1 VLNSLSLRTQL
12 FGGFGM
18 MAIIVIVMVVAG
30 FMFATASGSNF
41 ARFRTIS
48 QVSVDMAAIQE
59 TVSSFRND
67 TYVYRVTGDPAIA
80 DMAWSKREQLES
92 EIVAAQTRLSD
103 NAVRQDLFRVEEFG
117 DQYAEAFE
125 QYITRRQLLDDEITA
140 LTEFE
145 DRLLGQL
152 GDTLAVAEMMGAD
165 QSMLL
170 MAESIRSLLQARYYG
185 RRALTEGYGPSFD
198 RAQSELQTMQ
208 GMLNRVLQ
216 SDGQIMTSAAQ
227 PILNDVSIYASRFEA
242 AVDITEQLNALA
254 RNELDQ
260 LGPQMAGAVSTV
272 VSEVVELQDQAGDEI
287 ESAFVSQKLVSTV
300 LGVIGLGL
308 AILGAFMVVRLIMAN
323 IGAVVNGIARVRRGD
338 LEFEVTGVERKD
350 ELGDLFRA
358 VEDLRTGEINR
369 IRMETEALASS
380 REREERSQATH
391 NAIDVFRTK
400 VETILKVLAE
410 RTHEMRHT
418 AGRLNSQATFAND
431 QAKIADGAAGETA
444 SSVETVAAAA
454 EELASS
460 IQEIARL
467 TESASEKVSD
477 AGQRSQ
483 QSVDQIEALADRV
496 SSINDVIDLI
506 NDIAE
511 QTNLLALNAT
521 IEAARAGD
529 AGKGFAVV
537 ASEVKDL
544 AEQTSK
550 ATESVASLVRDIQ
563 SSMSGSV
570 DSIRGIAKMSEEIN
584 EATASIASAIEE
596 QGAAT
601 REISQST
608 SRAADSTATL
618 AKGVKDVGEAVADTE
633 SAAGMLEQTSDAFT
647 SQSDTLR
654 EAVEQF
660 FEAIK
665 EGPLNRREGD
675 DPNYRGP
682 ERRKS
687 AQSQS
692 QTIPTAA

>member
-1 VLNSLSLRTQL
+1 
-12 FGGFGM
+12 M
-18 MAIIVIVMVVAG
+18 MAVIVIVMVVAG
-30 FMFATASGSNF
+30 FVFASASGANF

-48 QVSVDMAAIQE
+48 QASVDMASIQE
-59 TVSSFRND
+59 TVASFRND

-80 DMAWSKREQLES
+80 EEARTSREHLVN
-92 EIVAAQTRLSD
+92 EIVEAQSRMSND
-103 NAVRQDLFRVEEFG
+103 EVRNDLARVDQFG

-140 LTEFE
+140 LTDFE

-170 MAESIRSLLQARYYG
+170 VAESIRALLQARYYG
-185 RRALTEGYGPSFD
+185 RRALTEGYGPSYD

-208 GMLNRVLQ
+208 SMLSRGLQ
-216 SDGQIMTSAAQ
+216 SDGQIMTGAVQ
-227 PILNDVSIYASRFEA
+227 PILDDVILYNERFSA
-242 AVDITEQLNALA
+242 AVDITEQLNALS
-254 RNELDQ
+254 RNVLDQ
-260 LGPQMAGAVSTV
+260 IGPQLAGAVSTV
-272 VSEVVELQDQAGDEI
+272 VSDVVELQDQAGQEI
-287 ESAFVSQKLVSTV
+287 EAAFTQQKLFSTV
-300 LGVIGLGL
+300 LGLVGLGL
-308 AILGAFMVVRLIMAN
+308 AILGAFMVVRLIMSN
-323 IGAVVNGIARVRRGD
+323 VSAVVSGIARVRKGD
-338 LEFEVTGVERKD
+338 LEFKVRGVNRKD

-380 REREERSQATH
+380 KEREERSQATH
-391 NAIDVFRTK
+391 DAIDVFRHK
-400 VETILKVLAE
+400 VESILKILAE

-418 AGRLNSQATFAND
+418 AGRLNSQATFANE
-431 QAKIADGAAGETA
+431 QARTADSAAGETA

-483 QSVDQIEALADRV
+483 HSVDQIEALADRV

-570 DSIRGIAKMSEEIN
+570 DSIRGIAKMSDEIN

-608 SRAADSTATL
+608 SRAAESTATL
-618 AKGVKDVGEAVADTE
+618 AKGVRDVGEAVADTE

-675 DPNYRGP
+675 DPGYKGP

-687 AQSQS
+687 GQSREAS
-692 QTIPTAA
+692 VKTAA

>member
-1 VLNSLSLRTQL
+1 
-12 FGGFGM
+12 
-18 MAIIVIVMVVAG
+18 MA
-30 FMFATASGSNF
+30 
-41 ARFRTIS
+41 
-48 QVSVDMAAIQE
+48 E
-59 TVSSFRND
+59 H
-67 TYVYRVTGDPAIA
+67 
-80 DMAWSKREQLES
+80 AWSKREQINTG
-92 EIVAAQTRLSD
+92 IVAAQTLLNN
-103 NAVRQDLFRVEEFG
+103 NAVREDLARVEEFG
-117 DQYAEAFE
+117 DRYAEAFE
-125 QYITRRQLLDDEITA
+125 QYITRRQLLDGEISS
-140 LTEFE
+140 LTDFE

-165 QSMLL
+165 QSMLM
-170 MAESIRSLLQARYYG
+170 MAEAIRSLLQARYYG
-185 RRALTEGYGPSFD
+185 RRSLTEGYGASFD
-198 RAQSELQTMQ
+198 RAQSELELLN
-208 GMLNRVLQ
+208 GMLNRILR
-216 SDGQIMTSAAQ
+216 SDEEIMHSAVQ
-227 PILNDVSIYASRFEA
+227 PIFDDVQIYAGRFQA

-260 LGPQMAGAVSTV
+260 LGPQMAGAVNLV
-272 VSEVVELQDQAGDEI
+272 VDDVVELQSRTGDEI
-287 ESAFVSQKLVSTV
+287 EAAFTQQKLVSTA
-300 LGVIGLGL
+300 LGVFGL
-308 AILGAFMVVRLIMAN
+308 AFAVLGAFMVVRLIMSN
-323 IGAVVNGIARVRRGD
+323 VSAVVNGIARVRQGE
-338 LEFEVTGVERKD
+338 LEFQVAGVERKD

-358 VEDLRTGEINR
+358 VDDLRTGEINR
-369 IRMETEALASS
+369 IRMESEALVASK
-380 REREERSQATH
+380 EREARSQATH
-391 NAIDVFRTK
+391 EAIDVFRQK
-400 VETILKVLAE
+400 VESILKILAE

-418 AGRLNSQATFAND
+418 AGRLNSQATFANE
-431 QAKIADGAAGETA
+431 QAKTADGETA
-444 SSVETVAAAA
+444 NSVETVAAAA
-454 EELASS
+454 EELSSS

-467 TESASEKVSD
+467 TESASHKVSD

-483 QSVDQIEALADRV
+483 SSVDQIEALADRV

-550 ATESVASLVRDIQ
+550 ATETVASLVKDIQ

-608 SRAADSTATL
+608 SRAAESTTTL
-618 AKGVKDVGEAVADTE
+618 AKGVRDVGEAVAETE
-633 SAAGMLEQTSDAFT
+633 SAAGMLETTSDAFT

-654 EAVEQF
+654 EAVEMF

-665 EGPLNRREGD
+665 EGPLDRREGE
-675 DPNYRGP
+675 DPAYRGP
-682 ERRKS
+682 ERRKRRQGEAEIS
-687 AQSQS
+687 
-692 QTIPTAA
+692 TAA

>member
-1 VLNSLSLRTQL
+1 MLNSLSLRTQL

-18 MAIIVIVMVVAG
+18 LAIIVIVMVVAG
-30 FMFATASGSNF
+30 FVFASASGSNF

-48 QVSVDMAAIQE
+48 QVSVDMAEIQE
-59 TVSSFRND
+59 TVASFRND

-80 DMAWSKREQLES
+80 SLAWTKREALES
-92 EIVAAQTRLSD
+92 EILAARNRLD
-103 NAVRQDLFRVEEFG
+103 NVEVRADLERVEAFG
-117 DQYAEAFE
+117 DEYAQAFE
-125 QYITRRQLLDDEITA
+125 QYISRRQLLDEEITA
-140 LTEFE
+140 LTGVE
-145 DRLLGQL
+145 DQLLGQL

-170 MAESIRSLLQARYYG
+170 IAESIRSLLQSRYYG
-185 RRALTEGYGPSFD
+185 RGALTEGFGASFD
-198 RAQSELQTMQ
+198 RAQSELQMTQ
-208 GMLNRVLQ
+208 SMLSRVLQ
-216 SDGQIMTSAAQ
+216 SDDQIMNGAVQ
-227 PILNDVSIYASRFEA
+227 PIVEAVIAYTARFEA
-242 AVDITEQLNALA
+242 AVAITEQLNALA

-272 VSEVVELQDQAGDEI
+272 VDEVVQLQDATGDEI
-287 ESAFVSQKLVSTV
+287 ESAFIQQKFVSTV
-300 LGVIGLGL
+300 LGLIGLGL
-308 AILGAFMVVRLIMAN
+308 AVLGAVMVVRLIMSN
-323 IGAVVNGIARVRRGD
+323 VGAVVNGIARVRQGD
-338 LEFEVTGVERKD
+338 LEFEVKGVDRKD

-358 VEDLRTGEINR
+358 VEDLRTGEITR
-369 IRMETEALASS
+369 IRMETEALAAS

-391 NAIDVFRTK
+391 NAIDVFRNK
-400 VETILKVLAE
+400 VEAILKILAE
-410 RTHEMRHT
+410 RTHEMRST
-418 AGRLNSQATFAND
+418 AGRLNSQATFANE
-431 QAKIADGAAGETA
+431 QARTADGAAGDTA

-467 TESASEKVSD
+467 TESASAKVSD
-477 AGQRSQ
+477 AGSRSQ
-483 QSVDQIEALADRV
+483 QSVDQIEALAERV

-550 ATESVASLVRDIQ
+550 ATETVASLVRDIQ
-563 SSMSGSV
+563 TSMSGSV
-570 DSIRGIAKMSEEIN
+570 ESIRGIAKMSVEIN

-608 SRAADSTATL
+608 SRAAQSTTTL
-618 AKGVKDVGEAVADTE
+618 AKGVRDVGEAVAETE
-633 SAAGMLEQTSDAFT
+633 SAAGLLEQTSDAFT

-665 EGPLNRREGD
+665 EGPLNRREGE
-675 DPNYRGP
+675 DPSYRGP
-682 ERRKS
+682 ERRRRGQDS
-687 AQSQS
+687 ASRM
-692 QTIPTAA
+692 PTAA

>member
-1 VLNSLSLRTQL
+1 VLNALSLRTQL

-18 MAIIVIVMVVAG
+18 MAFIVIIMVVVG
-30 FMFATASGSNF
+30 FFFATASGSNF
-41 ARFRTIS
+41 DRFRTIS
-48 QVSVDMAAIQE
+48 QVSVDMADIQE
-59 TVSSFRND
+59 TVASFRND
-67 TYVYRVTGDPAIA
+67 TYVYRVTGDPLVA
-80 DMAWSKREQLES
+80 DQARSQRELLET
-92 EIVAAQTRLSD
+92 EIVAAQSRLGND
-103 NAVRQDLFRVEEFG
+103 TVREDLARVEEFG

-125 QYITRRQLLDDEITA
+125 QYITRRQLLDDEINA
-140 LTEFE
+140 LTDFE

-185 RRALTEGYGPSFD
+185 RRALTEGYGASFD
-198 RAQSELQTMQ
+198 RSQSELETTQR
-208 GMLNRVLQ
+208 MLSRVLQ
-216 SDGQIMTSAAQ
+216 SDGQIMNGAVQ
-227 PILNDVSIYASRFEA
+227 PILDDVVTYTARFEA
-242 AVDITEQLNALA
+242 AVNITEELNALA

-272 VSEVVELQDQAGDEI
+272 VSDVVHLQDQTGNEI
-287 ESAFVSQKLVSTV
+287 EAAFTQQKFVSTV
-300 LGVIGLGL
+300 LGFVGLGL
-308 AILGAFMVVRLIMAN
+308 AVLGAFMVVRLIMSN
-323 IGAVVNGIARVRRGD
+323 VKAVVNGIARVRRGD
-338 LEFEVTGVERKD
+338 LEFEVTGAERQD

-358 VEDLRTGEINR
+358 VEDLRKGEINR
-369 IRMETEALASS
+369 IRMEEEALASS
-380 REREERSQATH
+380 KEREARSLAIH
-391 NAIDVFRTK
+391 NAIDVFRNK
-400 VETILKVLAE
+400 VEAILKVLGE

-418 AGRLNSQATFAND
+418 AGRLNSQATFANE
-431 QAKIADGAAGETA
+431 QAKTADGAASETA

-477 AGQRSQ
+477 AGERSQ
-483 QSVDQIEALADRV
+483 QSVNQIEALADRV

-550 ATESVASLVRDIQ
+550 ATDSVAGLVRDIQ
-563 SSMSGSV
+563 NSMSGSV

-601 REISQST
+601 REISAST
-608 SRAADSTATL
+608 SRAADSTTTL
-618 AKGVKDVGEAVADTE
+618 AKGVRDVGEAVADTE

-647 SQSDTLR
+647 SQSDSLR

-675 DPNYRGP
+675 DPNYTGP
-682 ERRKS
+682 ERRRRGDERS
-687 AQSQS
+687 DSV
-692 QTIPTAA
+692 PTAA

>member
-1 VLNSLSLRTQL
+1 MLNSLSLRTQL

-18 MAIIVIVMVVAG
+18 MALIVIVMVVAG
-30 FMFATASGSNF
+30 FLFTSASGSNF

-48 QVSVDMAAIQE
+48 QVSVDMADIQE
-59 TVSSFRND
+59 TIAGFRND

-80 DMAWSKREQLES
+80 DMAWSKHELLET
-92 EIVAAQTRLSD
+92 ELVAAQGRLSD
-103 NAVRQDLFRVEEFG
+103 DTVREDLERVEAFG
-117 DQYAEAFE
+117 DDYAEAFE
-125 QYITRRQLLDDEITA
+125 QYITRRQLLDEEITA
-140 LTEFE
+140 LTDYE
-145 DRLLGQL
+145 DRLLAQL

-185 RRALTEGYGPSFD
+185 RRALTEGYGASFD
-198 RAQSELQTMQ
+198 RAQSELQTTL
-208 GMLNRVLQ
+208 GMLGRVLQ
-216 SDGQIMTSAAQ
+216 SDGQIMTGAVQ
-227 PILNDVSIYASRFEA
+227 PILDNVGTYAARFEA
-242 AVDITEQLNALA
+242 AVAITEQLNALA

-260 LGPQMAGAVSTV
+260 LGPQLAGAVSTV
-272 VSEVVELQDQAGDEI
+272 VDDVVELQDHTGNEI
-287 ESAFVSQKLVSTV
+287 EAAFIQQKLFSTV
-300 LGVIGLGL
+300 LGLIGLGL
-308 AILGAFMVVRLIMAN
+308 AILAAFIVVRTIMSN
-323 IGAVVNGIARVRRGD
+323 VGAVITGIARVRQGE
-338 LEFEVTGVERKD
+338 LEFEVEGVERKD

-369 IRMETEALASS
+369 IRMESEALAASK
-380 REREERSQATH
+380 EREARSQATH
-391 NAIDVFRTK
+391 DAIDIFRTK
-400 VETILKVLAE
+400 VESILKILAE

-418 AGRLNSQATFAND
+418 AGRLNSQATFANE
-431 QAKIADGAAGETA
+431 QAKTADGAAGETA

-483 QSVDQIEALADRV
+483 HSVDQIEALADRV

-550 ATESVASLVRDIQ
+550 ATESVAGLVRDIQ

-570 DSIRGIAKMSEEIN
+570 DSIRSIAKMSEEIN

-608 SRAADSTATL
+608 TRAAESTSTL
-618 AKGVKDVGEAVADTE
+618 AKGVRDVGEAVADTE

-665 EGPLNRREGD
+665 EGPLNRREGES
-675 DPNYRGP
+675 PEYKGP
-682 ERRKS
+682 ERRKRNRAAS
-687 AQSQS
+687 E
-692 QTIPTAA
+692 TIPTAA

>member
-1 VLNSLSLRTQL
+1 MLNALSLRTQL

-18 MAIIVIVMVVAG
+18 MAFIVIIMVVVG
-30 FMFATASGSNF
+30 FLFATTSGSNF
-41 ARFRTIS
+41 DRFRTIS
-48 QVSVDMAAIQE
+48 QVSVDMADIQE
-59 TVSSFRND
+59 TVASFRND
-67 TYVYRVTGDPAIA
+67 TYVYRVTGDPLVA
-80 DMAWSKREQLES
+80 DQARSQRELLET
-92 EIVAAQTRLSD
+92 EIVAAQSRLGND
-103 NAVRQDLFRVEEFG
+103 TVREDLARVEEFG

-125 QYITRRQLLDDEITA
+125 QYITRRQLLDDEINA
-140 LTEFE
+140 LTDFE

-185 RRALTEGYGPSFD
+185 RRALTEGYGASFD
-198 RAQSELQTMQ
+198 RSQSELETTQR
-208 GMLNRVLQ
+208 MLSRVLQ
-216 SDGQIMTSAAQ
+216 SDGQIMNGAVQ
-227 PILNDVSIYASRFEA
+227 PILDDVVTYTARFEA
-242 AVDITEQLNALA
+242 AVNITEELNALA

-272 VSEVVELQDQAGDEI
+272 VSDVVHLQDQTGNEI
-287 ESAFVSQKLVSTV
+287 EAAFTQQKFVSTV
-300 LGVIGLGL
+300 LGLVGLGL
-308 AILGAFMVVRLIMAN
+308 AVLGAFMVVRLIMSN
-323 IGAVVNGIARVRRGD
+323 VKAVVNGIARVRRGD
-338 LEFEVTGVERKD
+338 LEFEVTGAERQD

-358 VEDLRTGEINR
+358 VEDLRKGEINR
-369 IRMETEALASS
+369 IRMEEEALASS
-380 REREERSQATH
+380 KEREARSLATH
-391 NAIDVFRTK
+391 NAIDVFRNK
-400 VETILKVLAE
+400 VEAILKVLGE

-418 AGRLNSQATFAND
+418 AGRLNSQATFANE
-431 QAKIADGAAGETA
+431 QAKTADGAASETA

-477 AGQRSQ
+477 AGERSQ
-483 QSVDQIEALADRV
+483 QSVNQIEALADRV

-550 ATESVASLVRDIQ
+550 ATDSVAGLVRDIQ
-563 SSMSGSV
+563 NSMSGSV

-601 REISQST
+601 REISAST

-618 AKGVKDVGEAVADTE
+618 AKGVRDVGEAVADTE

-675 DPNYRGP
+675 DPSYEGP

-687 AQSQS
+687 KQPEAR
-692 QTIPTAA
+692 TIPSAA